1 MVQWLR
7 RILQNIG
14 FQVSDAP
21 TPVYEDSQA
30 TIDIIK
36 SNHITSRF
44 LKNIS
49 SPSLDIDYYIRLALN
64 TLHTPYGPTGPSKY
78 P

>member
-49 SPSLDIDYYIRLALN
+49 SPSLDID
-64 TLHTPYGPTGPSKY
+64 
-78 P
+78 